1 HNNRLFDDTSL
12 SWLLA
17 VKFLRHGNM
26 TIEDI
31 KTYIDLCL
39 LGESTITERYNII
52 SRQREMALR
61 QLEEAKERVEYME
74 QKAQHYLDYM
84 NGKVSKEIY
93 PEQWLHDNWGVLHG
107 FRYGHVG
114 MTSCFCFWEEVSDI
128 VSGREKGNIS
138 RQNAWMCI

>member
-1 HNNRLFDDTSL
+1 MYTVKDVARMLDLSEHTVRYYTDKGLVPNLQRDEHNNRLFDDTSL

-52 SRQREMALR
+52 SRQRETALR

-93 PEQWLHDNWGVLHG
+93 PEQWLHDNWGV
-107 FRYGHVG
+107 
-114 MTSCFCFWEEVSDI
+114 
-128 VSGREKGNIS
+128 
-138 RQNAWMCI
+138 

>member
-1 HNNRLFDDTSL
+1 MYTVKDVARMLDLSEHTVRYYTDKGLVPNLQRDEHNNRLFDDRSL

-39 LGESTITERYNII
+39 LGESTIIERYNII
-52 SRQREMALR
+52 SRQREVALR

-74 QKAQHYLDYM
+74 QKAQHYWDYM

-93 PEQWLHDNWGVLHG
+93 PEQWLHDNWGV
-107 FRYGHVG
+107 
-114 MTSCFCFWEEVSDI
+114 
-128 VSGREKGNIS
+128 
-138 RQNAWMCI
+138 

>member
-1 HNNRLFDDTSL
+1 MYTVKDVARMLDLSEHTVRYYTDKGLVPNLQRDEHNNRLFDDTSL

-61 QLEEAKERVEYME
+61 QLEEVKERDGYME
-74 QKAQHYLDYM
+74 QK
-84 NGKVSKEIY
+84 SE
-93 PEQWLHDNWGVLHG
+93 HDV
-107 FRYGHVG
+107 
-114 MTSCFCFWEEVSDI
+114 D
-128 VSGREKGNIS
+128 
-138 RQNAWMCI
+138 

>member
-1 HNNRLFDDTSL
+1 MYTVKDVARMLDLSEHTVRYYTDKGLVPNLQRDEHNNRLFDDTSL

-93 PEQWLHDNWGVLHG
+93 PEQWLHDNWGV
-107 FRYGHVG
+107 
-114 MTSCFCFWEEVSDI
+114 
-128 VSGREKGNIS
+128 
-138 RQNAWMCI
+138 

>member
-1 HNNRLFDDTSL
+1 MYTVKDVARMLDLSEHTVRYYTDKGLVPNLQRDEHNNRLFDDRSL

-74 QKAQHYLDYM
+74 QKAQHYWDYM

-93 PEQWLHDNWGVLHG
+93 PEQWLHDNWGV
-107 FRYGHVG
+107 
-114 MTSCFCFWEEVSDI
+114 
-128 VSGREKGNIS
+128 
-138 RQNAWMCI
+138 

>member
-1 HNNRLFDDTSL
+1 MYTVKDVARMLDLSEHTVRYYTDKGLVPNLQRDEHNNRLFDDRSL

-52 SRQREMALR
+52 SRQRETALR

-93 PEQWLHDNWGVLHG
+93 PEQWLHDNWGV
-107 FRYGHVG
+107 
-114 MTSCFCFWEEVSDI
+114 
-128 VSGREKGNIS
+128 
-138 RQNAWMCI
+138 

>member
-1 HNNRLFDDTSL
+1 MYTVKDVARMLDLSEHTVRYYTDKGLVPNLQRDEHNNRLFDDRSL

-93 PEQWLHDNWGVLHG
+93 PEQWLHDNWGV
-107 FRYGHVG
+107 
-114 MTSCFCFWEEVSDI
+114 
-128 VSGREKGNIS
+128 
-138 RQNAWMCI
+138 